1 MGRRFRDP
9 FTLDLFDVP
18 SPTPPIA
25 GNLDIDVPLREALSD
40 ALKHSEKDRWAVAAE
55 MSRLT
60 GRDISKYM
68 LDAYTAES
76 RSDHNFPFRYAPAFE
91 VATDSYCLTNLLA
104 RARGCK
110 VSVGDEAL
118 LTELGRIEQ
127 MEMEL
132 KQQKAALKEYL
143 RRRR

>member
-1 MGRRFRDP
+1 M
-9 FTLDLFDVP
+9 
-18 SPTPPIA
+18 
-25 GNLDIDVPLREALSD
+25 
-40 ALKHSEKDRWAVAAE
+40 
-55 MSRLT
+55 T